1 METSPTEKKSD
12 RPLEDIK
19 ILSTE
24 VFVDPYPDAEQALVD
39 ARKKDDIESGKI
51 QPDSNQPKKVVQKTY
66 GTGIGKESGF
76 AIVIKF
82 DSISYI
88 DYMFGYQTND
98 LKFFFQLSV
107 LY

>member
-76 AIVIKF
+76 AIV
-82 DSISYI
+82 
-88 DYMFGYQTND
+88 
-98 LKFFFQLSV
+98 LSLT
-107 LY
+107 LYHI